1 MTFWEKLFGGK
12 KKLKKQL
19 EEARVKFG
27 RNADGLK
34 TPVDG
39 EQSAQWEQAKAD
51 MVRFIRSESVDVED
65 KLAALNTVNK
75 QLGVQL
81 DAQNF
86 GKTVNAKRLSHLA
99 AFIRDLADPNIDEF
113 TKRIHTLYQGLF
125 DGKFPC
131 CRSERVDEIFDLV
144 QDFRSAYVSVGNDAK
159 KKEIADKQFT
169 LIDRALRTNDNVI
182 AVINTI
188 NTAISELN
196 DSGVDH
202 SSMEIMK
209 TRFKNWEEFVDNS
222 DDIVSNFEAE
232 LYSWRQKAESLQKA
246 MEEMGAKLKELADKG
261 RTVELKTGNI
271 KFQQLKAQRNS
282 TQMLVDQGASN
293 QTKLILLKEK
303 VIYIKNSG
311 VDVGDI
317 KNFFKGK
324 TLGEIL
330 HDYEKIAFALDGLK
344 DGIDNS
350 IPTVDEYNGADV
362 ELDPELQEMFKNMEK
377 EADVPFAE
385 TKQTVK
391 DSETNV

>member
-1 MTFWEKLFGGK
+1 MTFLEKLFGGK

-19 EEARVKFG
+19 EEARLKFV
-27 RNADGLK
+27 RNTDGLK

-39 EQSAQWEQAKAD
+39 EQSAQWEQAKTD
-51 MVRFIRSESVDVED
+51 MVRFIRSESVGVED

-99 AFIRDLADPNIDEF
+99 AFIRDLADVNIDGF

-125 DGKFPC
+125 DGKYPC
-131 CRSERVDEIFDLV
+131 CKSDRVDEIFDLV
-144 QDFRSAYVSVGNDAK
+144 QDFRSAYVSAGDDVEK
-159 KKEIADKQFT
+159 KAIADSQFT
-169 LIDRALRTNDNVI
+169 LIDRALRTNDNVTV
-182 AVINTI
+182 VINTI
-188 NTAISELN
+188 NDAISKLN
-196 DSGVDH
+196 DSGVDQ

-209 TRFKNWEEFVDNS
+209 TRVKDWDAFVSMS

-232 LYSWRQKAESLQKA
+232 LYGLRQKSESLQKA
-246 MEEMGAKLKELADKG
+246 MDEMAVSLKALAEKG
-261 RTVELKTGNI
+261 RNVELKSGNI

-293 QTKLILLKEK
+293 QTKLVLLKEK

-317 KNFFKGK
+317 KKFFKNK
-324 TLGEIL
+324 ALGEIL
-330 HDYEKIAFALDGLK
+330 HDYEKIVFALDGLK
-344 DGIDNS
+344 DGINS
-350 IPTVDEYNGADV
+350 NIPTVDEYNGADV
-362 ELDPELQEMFKNMEK
+362 ELDPELAEMFKNMEK
-377 EADVPFAE
+377 EADVPFAKTE
-385 TKQTVK
+385 QTVK
-391 DSETNV
+391 NSETNV